1 MKILVVDDS
10 ITMRRIIVNML
21 KSSGYEDIVEASNGR
36 EAICLMDGISLVLT
50 DWNMPV
56 MDGLSFLK
64 EVRANAV
71 WSAIPVI
78 MVTTEGAQEEVLEA
92 LRNGASDYVVKPFN
106 KTGFIKKVENFL
118 PLK

>member
-21 KSSGYEDIVEASNGR
+21 KTSGYEDIVEAGNGR
-36 EAICLMDGISLVLT
+36 EALSLMEGITLVLT

-64 EVRANAV
+64 EVRAEPAY
-71 WSAIPVI
+71 SGIPVI

-106 KTGFIKKVENFL
+106 KPNFIKKVENFL
-118 PLK
+118 PHK